1 MVYVNINSTLKMKW
15 LIIFQR
21 EVMVENSNNWPMDMN
36 ITDYKM
42 ADSLK

>member
-1 MVYVNINSTLKMKW
+1 MKW
-15 LIIFQR
+15 LTIFQW
-21 EVMVENSNNWPMDMN
+21 EVMVENSKNWSMDMN